1 MYKATETNLLRD
13 QLLHYAT
20 IYHNNDT
27 INFLQ
32 GMIGFKAEKYSQETI
47 KKFKNMV
54 SRIIDKSKQISVQF
68 TNECLSCYNDD
79 KESQRRFLMFLM
91 DNFPKTF
98 RHKQIKTYLSAF
110 EPQVSSELNE
120 RLVYNDIY
128 NSLEKLKTALGGKN
142 D

>member
-1 MYKATETNLLRD
+1 M
-13 QLLHYAT
+13 HYAT

-27 INFLQ
+27 IIFLQ
-32 GMIGFKAEKYSQETI
+32 GMIGFKTEKCNQETI
-47 KKFKNMV
+47 KKFKNLV
-54 SRIIDKSKQISVQF
+54 SKIIDKSKALSIQF
-68 TNECLSCYNDD
+68 TNECLSCYHDD
-79 KESQRRFLMFLM
+79 KDSQRRFLMFLM

-98 RHKQIKTYLSAF
+98 KHKQIKAYLSSF
-110 EPQVSSELNE
+110 EPQVSNELNE